1 MYIFCLKY
9 YHFYSHTPCG
19 VQLLILKYLK
29 LYPDFYS
36 HTPCGVQQYYL
47 GFLAV
52 LNPFLLTHPLR
63 GATSQGQPQL
73 AVPVDF
79 YSHTPCGVQPSP
91 FLISDHIIPISTHTP
106 LAGCNRHRRG
116 RNRAGDRFLL
126 THPLRG
132 ATTFLKNWGKR
143 YRISTHT
150 PLAGCNLWRGILHH
164 HACIS
169 THTPLAGCNEKLIIT
184 QTDGTDFY
192 SHTPCGVQQPKL
204 RNSLPFRR
212 FLLTHP
218 LRGATQAQAA

>member
-150 PLAGCNLWRGILHH
+150 PLAGCNPGAGGIVSLLQ
-164 HACIS
+164 IS
-169 THTPLAGCNEKLIIT
+169 THTPLAGCNNIGGALGGILSNFYSHTPCGVQPAKCIT
-184 QTDGTDFY
+184 GNCRCHFY
-192 SHTPCGVQQPKL
+192 SHTPCGVQQF
-204 RNSLPFRR
+204 N
-212 FLLTHP
+212 
-218 LRGATQAQAA
+218 Q